1 MLKNE
6 SQEQK
11 QNQKLE
17 NIDYKLEMI
26 QLKRVLGANIV
37 NA

>member
-11 QNQKLE
+11 KNQKLE
-17 NIDYKLEMI
+17 NIDQKLEMV
-26 QLKRVLGANIV
+26 QLKRVLGANII